1 MDGAGERGN
10 PDVVHAKGSTGMN
23 AYMFNKKGSMMT
35 DVSTFRLYLLR
46 AGYLLLVVGLGST
59 IWPAILDN
67 TTTWELQRGVVV
79 SMLGAMSVLA
89 VAGIRYP
96 LQMLPLLF
104 FELTWKSIWLLRIAL
119 PLWSAHQ
126 LDARTWE
133 IVIECLIAVIFLV
146 VIPWR
151 YVFENYMKKVG
162 EPWGRRYA
170 SGNSLVG

>member
-1 MDGAGERGN
+1 
-10 PDVVHAKGSTGMN
+10 
-23 AYMFNKKGSMMT
+23 MT

-89 VAGIRYP
+89 VLGIRYP

-104 FELTWKSIWLLRIAL
+104 FELTWKSIWLLRVAL
-119 PLWSAHQ
+119 SLWSAHQ
-126 LDARTWE
+126 MDARTWE

-151 YVFENYMKKVG
+151 YVFENYVQEVG
-162 EPWGRRYA
+162 EPWGRRVTRRALAWSA
-170 SGNSLVG
+170 SAIPPGIPTAEPHHGICD

>member
-1 MDGAGERGN
+1 
-10 PDVVHAKGSTGMN
+10 
-23 AYMFNKKGSMMT
+23 MT

-89 VAGIRYP
+89 VLGIRYP
-96 LQMLPLLF
+96 LQTLPLLF
-104 FELTWKSIWLLRIAL
+104 FELTWKSIWLLGVAL

-126 LDARTWE
+126 IDGREDMGDRHRMPDRRHIPCCHSLALRIRELREEGWRT
-133 IVIECLIAVIFLV
+133 
-146 VIPWR
+146 
-151 YVFENYMKKVG
+151 VG
-162 EPWGRRYA
+162 TTRYA
-170 SGNSLVG
+170 SGISLVALRHPTRNADGRTPSRDM